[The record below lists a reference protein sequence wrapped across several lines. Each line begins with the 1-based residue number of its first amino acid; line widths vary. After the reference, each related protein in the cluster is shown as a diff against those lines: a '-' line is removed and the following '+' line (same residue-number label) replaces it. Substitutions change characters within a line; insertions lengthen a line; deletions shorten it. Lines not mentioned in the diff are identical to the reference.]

1 MAATPDTNRYCLIW
15 LGCPSRREQEM
26 LAAAGWELRTADP
39 GSDVRVGMR
48 GGDMV
53 VCLLLDLRDGRQAP
67 LGAMERLLAE
77 HADLPSVALV
87 SERTDTSDPIVRRIV
102 QACGAQLDDPL
113 APQQMAQVLATYR
126 RALSTGGDGIGDM
139 IGESSAMLNVRATLH
154 RYSQVDLPVLITGE
168 TGTGKEL
175 AARALHQLSA
185 RSRRAF
191 VAVNCGALPPNL
203 VQAEL
208 FGHERG
214 AFTGANA
221 RRIGL
226 FESADGGTIF
236 LDEIGDLPLDVQT
249 NLLRVLQEGTL
260 ERIGNSHS
268 LKVDVRVL
276 AATHLD
282 LEQAVEQ
289 GRFRE
294 DLYYRLDVLRL
305 NMPPLRERGDDVELL
320 AKRIL
325 EDFRR
330 RNQLQARG
338 FSADARQ
345 ALRAYSWPGNVRELL
360 NRVRRAAVI
369 AGGSLITLQDLQ
381 LDAQGTLEEGL
392 GEARVTAERE
402 TILAT
407 LRETGF
413 NISACARRLRVS
425 RVTVYRL
432 CKKHRLQLEELR

>member
-1 MAATPDTNRYCLIW
+1 MAVNPETNRYCLIW
-15 LGCPSRREQEM
+15 LGRPAHREQEM
-26 LAAAGWELRTADP
+26 LAAAGWELRMADP
-39 GSDVRVGMR
+39 GGSVRVGMR

-53 VCLLLDLRDGRQAP
+53 VCLLLDLRDNRQVAHA
-67 LGAMERLLAE
+67 AMERLLAE

-87 SERTDTSDPIVRRIV
+87 SGHTDTSDPAVQRIV
-102 QACGAQLDDPL
+102 EACSAKLDDPL
-113 APQQMAQVLATYR
+113 TPQRMGEVLAAYR
-126 RALSTGGDGIGDM
+126 RAYPGSDGIGDM
-139 IGESSAMLNVRATLH
+139 VGESTAMLNVRATLH

-185 RSRRAF
+185 RSRGPF
-191 VAVNCGALPPNL
+191 IAVNCGALPSSL

-214 AFTGANA
+214 AFTGANT

-276 AATHLD
+276 AATHVD
-282 LEQAVEQ
+282 LEQAVGQ

-320 AKRIL
+320 ARRIL

-330 RNQLQARG
+330 RNPVRARG
-338 FSADARQ
+338 FSADARMI
-345 ALRAYSWPGNVRELL
+345 LRSHPWPGNVRELL

-369 AGGSLITLQDLQ
+369 AGDDLITPRDLQ
-381 LDAQGTLEEGL
+381 LDHHPGLEDSL
-392 GEARVTAERE
+392 GETRINAERE
-402 TILAT
+402 AILNT

-413 NISACARRLRVS
+413 NISACARKLRVS

-432 CKKHRLQLEELR
+432 CKKHHLQLEELR